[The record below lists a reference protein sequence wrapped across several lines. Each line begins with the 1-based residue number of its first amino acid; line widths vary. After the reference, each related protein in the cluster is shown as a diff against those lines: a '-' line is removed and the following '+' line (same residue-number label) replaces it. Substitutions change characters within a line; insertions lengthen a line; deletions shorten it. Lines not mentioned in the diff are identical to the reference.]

1 MYPLTSTGAID
12 TPSIIDKNTYNTNA
26 GVSMTHI
33 INGMA
38 GNIESHSVLS
48 GAVQA
53 KTAVLDMTHY
63 GFNKLTFY
71 NATAMKF
78 DFILGKDGSSGD
90 ELTLLKPAVVSS
102 SSSSSASATS
112 TSTKKPCVTRS

>member
-1 MYPLTSTGAID
+1 MYPLTSTGAVD
-12 TPSIIDKNTYNTNA
+12 TPSVIDKNTYYTNA
-26 GVSMTHI
+26 GISMTHI

-48 GAVQA
+48 GAVQP

-90 ELTLLKPAVVSS
+90 EVTLIKPAASSGSS
-102 SSSSSASATS
+102 SSSSSS
-112 TSTKKPCVTRS
+112 TSSSTRRPCGSSS